1 MFKNLVLLIVVLP
14 LAIGLIRSIRT
25 VEQGTV
31 AVNTIFGKYR
41 RVMGP
46 GIHLLIPYIEKI
58 HSRIS
63 IQNRSTELQFQAIT
77 QDQANVFFKAMLLW
91 SVVDGGEENIKNVAF
106 KFLSELDLKTALE
119 RSVEGSTRGLVAT
132 RKQSEILSLRG
143 EIVKEV
149 KEQLDTTL
157 AGWGYHLIDVQLNDI
172 RFDDRVTESMAE
184 VVASQNLKAAATNQG
199 DALLIK
205 RTKEAEAEGASIRI
219 AAEAEKLAAQLR
231 GEGVALFREKVSAG
245 LAAAAEQL
253 REANVDDSMILFSI
267 WTEAMIH
274 VAEKGKGNIMFFD
287 GSPDGM
293 QKSLKQLMALNSK
306 NNLKDSEEAIDDKM
320 KNNNSR
326 TETMGLKH
334 LDSNLGDE
342 TAKEE

>member
-1 MFKNLVLLIVVLP
+1 MSNSIILIIIAIPFL
-14 LAIGLIRSIRT
+14 IGLLRSIRT

-31 AVNTIFGKYR
+31 AVNTLFGKDR

-91 SVVDGGEENIKNVAF
+91 SVVDGSEENIKNVAF

-274 VAEKGKGNIMFFD
+274 VAEKGNGNVMFFD
-287 GSPDGM
+287 GSPEGM
-293 QKSLKQLMALNSK
+293 QSSLRQLTALNTK
-306 NNLKDSEEAIDDKM
+306 NYLKEMKEDK
-320 KNNNSR
+320 SQDR
-326 TETMGLKH
+326 IIV
-334 LDSNLGDE
+334 
-342 TAKEE
+342 KEEPEKDHTIKE

>member
-306 NNLKDSEEAIDDKM
+306 NNLKDNEEAIDDKM

-326 TETMGLKH
+326 TGTMGLKH

>member
-342 TAKEE
+342 TTKEE